1 MHLKFDE
8 PHYRSTFK
16 IQLTRR
22 FKDARDFEKSN
33 THDNTVSDELLR
45 LRIRRIVRSWKKRT
59 LLIFTEKQFFPFV
72 RLQDRRRWS
81 SW

>member
-33 THDNTVSDELLR
+33 THDNTVSMNSPIKNSKNSEELEEKNLAHLHR
-45 LRIRRIVRSWKKRT
+45 EAILSVCSTSRST
-59 LLIFTEKQFFPFV
+59 
-72 RLQDRRRWS
+72 
-81 SW
+81 